1 MPTRT
6 DIVIKLG
13 EVIDCLPPSKAFKR
27 RRYNSFDANS
37 QGNEEN
43 LAPELSGVSIMKPV
57 VKLEAED
64 DDEEVSFRYN
74 NGDSEGSRSKPKR
87 KTSAEKFLEDNVNYF
102 QLEVLPSKT
111 RSNKRIADNGDSGD
125 DEASKEGFHNSFL
138 DFLKS
143 KDVEKEESNGRCRHK
158 SEGERE
164 GRSRTVAGRSRSSHS
179 PYHRSR
185 SSNRA
190 VNGRSKSRGRSKSKA
205 KSKGAEESASESSDT
220 EGKVKRLTRRGH
232 HNRGRE
238 TSPSGSDA
246 DSVTSRPTSRRSRR
260 GKAAIE
266 SEASSDEESKSRAS
280 SPVAAV
286 TKISP
291 RKKRSE
297 LDKLLEAVDTS
308 FHFETAAAE
317 RKRLNDSGL
326 GPLEIDCSDTG
337 SEASTN
343 VVTKRK
349 ASEIAFDE
357 ESKLKKQKVGNNLLK
372 TASPGSRTN
381 SELPSGSEQGSEFEY
396 DGCGSNTAWNGWELL
411 SDQLQSI
418 THSPVEIDRLY
429 FSFESE
435 PSYEGWYSTYQRQ
448 DRGDEH
454 VFYPN
459 HTSAPFLLPY
469 EMPYGTFLPG
479 KAGATSRREETP
491 LSCSSRSQSK
501 ATSPVR
507 GTIGRKGKSRKVSE
521 TDSTDSSEDPRRGT
535 RSGKG
540 KGKQLPPLP
549 PHLQEPNYRV
559 SPRQHAST
567 KSFLTGSE
575 ADGGVGEL
583 EDLAEA
589 YIMRDE
595 AELHFP
601 NLSYAGNED
610 SNDSYSSES
619 VKSRSAAANR
629 VGESTSELSLLVS
642 SIDRSVLFNS
652 SLFLGREKKSL
663 FSGSCKMVLKW
674 SSRRSLPRSRP
685 PAQEFLATS
694 C

>member
-232 HNRGRE
+232 HNREGKL
-238 TSPSGSDA
+238 
-246 DSVTSRPTSRRSRR
+246 RP
-260 GKAAIE
+260 
-266 SEASSDEESKSRAS
+266 
-280 SPVAAV
+280 
-286 TKISP
+286 
-291 RKKRSE
+291 
-297 LDKLLEAVDTS
+297 VD
-308 FHFETAAAE
+308 
-317 RKRLNDSGL
+317 
-326 GPLEIDCSDTG
+326 
-337 SEASTN
+337 
-343 VVTKRK
+343 
-349 ASEIAFDE
+349 
-357 ESKLKKQKVGNNLLK
+357 Q
-372 TASPGSRTN
+372 
-381 SELPSGSEQGSEFEY
+381 
-396 DGCGSNTAWNGWELL
+396 
-411 SDQLQSI
+411 
-418 THSPVEIDRLY
+418 
-429 FSFESE
+429 
-435 PSYEGWYSTYQRQ
+435 
-448 DRGDEH
+448 
-454 VFYPN
+454 
-459 HTSAPFLLPY
+459 
-469 EMPYGTFLPG
+469 
-479 KAGATSRREETP
+479 TP
-491 LSCSSRSQSK
+491 
-501 ATSPVR
+501 
-507 GTIGRKGKSRKVSE
+507 
-521 TDSTDSSEDPRRGT
+521 T
-535 RSGKG
+535 R
-540 KGKQLPPLP
+540 
-549 PHLQEPNYRV
+549 
-559 SPRQHAST
+559 
-567 KSFLTGSE
+567 
-575 ADGGVGEL
+575 
-583 EDLAEA
+583 
-589 YIMRDE
+589 
-595 AELHFP
+595 
-601 NLSYAGNED
+601 
-610 SNDSYSSES
+610 
-619 VKSRSAAANR
+619 
-629 VGESTSELSLLVS
+629 
-642 SIDRSVLFNS
+642 
-652 SLFLGREKKSL
+652 
-663 FSGSCKMVLKW
+663 
-674 SSRRSLPRSRP
+674 
-685 PAQEFLATS
+685 
-694 C
+694 

>member
-43 LAPELSGVSIMKPV
+43 LAPELSGVPIMKPV

-64 DDEEVSFRYN
+64 DDEVSFRYN
-74 NGDSEGSRSKPKR
+74 NGDSEGSRGKPKR

-111 RSNKRIADNGDSGD
+111 RSNKRLADNGDSGD
-125 DEASKEGFHNSFL
+125 DEASKEGFHDSFL
-138 DFLKS
+138 NFLKS
-143 KDVEKEESNGRCRHK
+143 KGVEKEESNGRSRHK

-185 SSNRA
+185 SSHRA
-190 VNGRSKSRGRSKSKA
+190 VNGRSKSRGRSKAKA
-205 KSKGAEESASESSDT
+205 AGVEDCEQSASESSDT
-220 EGKVKRLTRRGH
+220 EGKTKRPRRGG
-232 HNRGRE
+232 HNNKLRE

-246 DSVTSRPTSRRSRR
+246 DSVSSRPTSRRSRR
-260 GKAAIE
+260 GKVVE

-280 SPVAAV
+280 SPIA
-286 TKISP
+286 KISP
-291 RKKRSE
+291 NKRRSE

-337 SEASTN
+337 SEASSN
-343 VVTKRK
+343 AVSKRK
-349 ASEIAFDE
+349 ASDVNLAFE
-357 ESKLKKQKVGNNLLK
+357 EGTKLKKQKVGNNLLK

-396 DGCGSNTAWNGWELL
+396 DGCGSNTAWNGWDLL

-418 THSPVEIDRLY
+418 THSPVEIDRLH
-429 FSFESE
+429 FSFECE
-435 PSYEGWYSTYQRQ
+435 PVYEGWYSTYQRQ
-448 DRGDEH
+448 DRGDELI
-454 VFYPN
+454 FYPSS
-459 HTSAPFLLPY
+459 TTAPFALPY
-469 EMPYGTFLPG
+469 EMPYATFLPG
-479 KAGATSRREETP
+479 KAGTVSRREETP

-507 GTIGRKGKSRKVSE
+507 QCGTPGRKAKSRKVSE

-535 RSGKG
+535 RAGKV
-540 KGKQLPPLP
+540 KGKQSALPPLP
-549 PHLQEPNYRV
+549 AHLQEPNYRV

-601 NLSYAGNED
+601 NNLSFLGNDD

-619 VKSRSAAANR
+619 IKSRSAAANKA
-629 VGESTSELSLLVS
+629 VESATELSTLVS
-642 SIDRSVLFNS
+642 SIDRFVL
-652 SLFLGREKKSL
+652 LDH
-663 FSGSCKMVLKW
+663 
-674 SSRRSLPRSRP
+674 
-685 PAQEFLATS
+685 
-694 C
+694 